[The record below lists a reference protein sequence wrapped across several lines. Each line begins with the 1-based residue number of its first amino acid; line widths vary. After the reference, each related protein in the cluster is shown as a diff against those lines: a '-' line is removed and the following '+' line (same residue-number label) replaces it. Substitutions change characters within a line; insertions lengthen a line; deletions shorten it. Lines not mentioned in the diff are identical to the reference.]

1 MKKVLLLVFMLI
13 FLVGCGKNE
22 NELIMVTEAG
32 FAPYEYY
39 DNGEIVGVDVDIA
52 NEIAKEIGKRAFIVD
67 PVVVDEM
74 EDVARLSGVPEL
86 PRKSKF
92 HALNQKAVA
101 SFGAA

>member
-52 NEIAKEIGKRAFIVD
+52 NEIAKEMGKKL
-67 PVVVDEM
+67 VVK
-74 EDVARLSGVPEL
+74 DVAFDSIINEV
-86 PRKSKF
+86 
-92 HALNQKAVA
+92 NW
-101 SFGAA
+101 